1 MLFAHRSG
9 GKKHETHFNLSLRD
23 ILEAIRWVESEG
35 PDSGYGI
42 ETTAETRA
50 LVLHMLLQS
59 SPPAVSTP
67 EDKELLCEVSSWAVP
82 VASRTLVNAAYKQST
97 GSGHAD
103 FKKLPEGLPEKLARW
118 VTASLVIGKLALV
131 RSQQGSATGLADAC
145 SSCLN
150 VLSGRQSLQSMDF
163 HPTNRMLA
171 VQLLELQTCFSGEV
185 DDLLVPAL
193 ASLWPVYNPEEIL
206 PGDESVKIATLL
218 IERILSNIAVPQE
231 AYPLWR
237 WSFNNSWRSKE
248 TAAGGNMPTGIS
260 SFEAELCQI
269 ALVVFQQ
276 LVMAQANS
284 GLAQLVSQ
292 WVKGLDISEHDF
304 TCSKKACSK
313 FVEKLDQS
321 IEKLRRTHNQ
331 LVTTS

>member
-1 MLFAHRSG
+1 MG
-9 GKKHETHFNLSLRD
+9 PSLR
-23 ILEAIRWVESEG
+23 
-35 PDSGYGI
+35 
-42 ETTAETRA
+42 
-50 LVLHMLLQS
+50 HLL
-59 SPPAVSTP
+59 
-67 EDKELLCEVSSWAVP
+67 
-82 VASRTLVNAAYKQST
+82 RTLVQEFRTKALITRHYISIVSVNAVYS
-97 GSGHAD
+97 S
-103 FKKLPEGLPEKLARW
+103 E
-118 VTASLVIGKLALV
+118 
-131 RSQQGSATGLADAC
+131 RSDLLC
-145 SSCLN
+145 RHN
-150 VLSGRQSLQSMDF
+150 VL
-163 HPTNRMLA
+163 T
-171 VQLLELQTCFSGEV
+171 
-185 DDLLVPAL
+185 
-193 ASLWPVYNPEEIL
+193 
-206 PGDESVKIATLL
+206 TLF
-218 IERILSNIAVPQE
+218 ICR
-231 AYPLWR
+231 
-237 WSFNNSWRSKE
+237 SFNNSWRSKE